1 MSERR
6 VIVTGGAGALGK
18 AVRDHFVAA
27 GDKVA
32 VIDVSDE
39 ILDNVFPD
47 RDERHLYLA
56 CDLTDRDSCVS
67 AAEAV
72 VSAWGGIDVL
82 CNIAGG
88 FMMGEKV
95 HETTDKTWNFL
106 FELNTRSVMHMVS
119 AVVPSMLGS
128 ATNPGCGKIVNVA
141 AKAGLVGDALMG
153 PYSASKAAV
162 HRLTESMA
170 QELRE
175 DGINVNC
182 VMPSIM
188 DTPRNRADMP
198 SADHSKWPSTDD
210 IAKVVGFLASDDA
223 GVVHGAAVPVTGLS

>member
-1 MSERR
+1 MSDRR

-18 AVRDHFVAA
+18 SVRDHFVAM
-27 GDKVA
+27 GDRVA

-39 ILDNVFPD
+39 ILDNVFPEQHD
-47 RDERHLYLA
+47 RHLYLA
-56 CDLTDRDSCVS
+56 CDLTDRVSCDR

-72 VSAWGGIDVL
+72 ASAWGGIDVL

-95 HETTDKTWNFL
+95 HETTDQTWNFL

-119 AVVPSMLGS
+119 AAVPAMLGS
-128 ATNPGCGKIVNVA
+128 ANHEGCGKIVNVA
-141 AKAGLVGDALMG
+141 AKAGLDGGALMG

-170 QELRE
+170 QELRDE
-175 DGINVNC
+175 GINVNC

-188 DTPRNRADMP
+188 DTPRNRSDMP
-198 SADHSKWPSTDD
+198 SANYSKWPKTDD